1 MKHLILFFLAV
12 ALFAS
17 GCQKQAEE
25 KPVPQTTQQD
35 EKALLNKTNPVGT
48 YGKGINLA
56 EVTPLSE
63 ILASPEKFE
72 GQKVHVRGTIVDVC
86 PKRGCWV
93 ELAGEEEFKTIRV
106 KVTDGEIVFPLSAK
120 GNQADVEG
128 VVEKLTLSVKQA
140 RAYQAHMA
148 EERGETIDTT
158 QITEPLIIWRIRGLG
173 AEIKGS

>member
-1 MKHLILFFLAV
+1 MLALV
-12 ALFAS
+12 FIFVM
-17 GCQKQAEE
+17 GCQKQAEQKSE
-25 KPVPQTTQQD
+25 PQTTQQD
-35 EKALLNKTNPVGT
+35 EKALLNKSNPVGT
-48 YGKGINLA
+48 YGKGVQLA

-63 ILASPEKFE
+63 ILAAPEKFE
-72 GQKVHVRGTIVDVC
+72 GQKVHVKGTIVDVC

-93 ELAGEEEFKTIRV
+93 ELAGNEAFKTIRV

-128 VVEKLTLSVKQA
+128 IVEKLTLSVKQA

-158 QITEPLIIWRIRGLG
+158 AITEPMVIWRIRGLG
-173 AEIKGS
+173 AEIRGS